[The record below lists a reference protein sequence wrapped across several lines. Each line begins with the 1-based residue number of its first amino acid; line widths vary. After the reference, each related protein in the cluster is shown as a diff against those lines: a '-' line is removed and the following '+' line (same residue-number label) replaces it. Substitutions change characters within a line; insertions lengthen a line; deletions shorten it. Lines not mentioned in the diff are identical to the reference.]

1 MPQCNAAEAYT
12 RHLVQDRPAAK
23 VHHMADTTTTT
34 INAQSD
40 EAKGLFSLYADLIK
54 LRLSVLVVISAGV
67 GCVMASG
74 PQIDWLLLLWTVT
87 GTLAC
92 AAAAN
97 AINQVIEVRRDALMD
112 RTRNRPLPSG
122 QLSPAHGWVVA
133 MLLAYAGV
141 ALLAMLVNLFAAG
154 LALLTLLLYVAAYTP
169 LKPRTTLNTLVGAV
183 VGAIPPL
190 IGWVA
195 VRDQLDIGGWTLA
208 AILFLWQLPHFL
220 SLAWMYRDQYEL
232 AGFRMLP
239 SVRGGEHAVCQ
250 GTLVSAMLLIPL
262 SLLMVSFHLAGVIYA
277 VAAVLLGCWFAWKS
291 LLFYR
296 HRTHET
302 ARNAFLTSL
311 LYLPLLFIAMVFD
324 RIPEVTEIMIILE
337 PITP

>member
-1 MPQCNAAEAYT
+1 
-12 RHLVQDRPAAK
+12 
-23 VHHMADTTTTT
+23 MADTTSTPTTS
-34 INAQSD
+34 QSVD
-40 EAKGLFSLYADLIK
+40 AKGLFSLYADLIK
-54 LRLSVLVVISAGV
+54 LRLSLLVVVSAGV

-74 PQIDWLLLLWTVT
+74 PYIDWLLLLWTVT

-122 QLSPAHGWVVA
+122 QLSPAHGWVMA
-133 MLLAYAGV
+133 MVLAYGGV
-141 ALLAMLVNLFAAG
+141 ALLALLVNLFAAG
-154 LALLTLLLYVAAYTP
+154 LALLTLLLYLAVYTP
-169 LKPRTTLNTLVGAV
+169 LKPRSTLNTLVGAV

-220 SLAWMYRDQYEL
+220 SLAWMYRDQYKI

-239 SVRGGEHAVCQ
+239 SARGGEHAVCQ
-250 GTLVSAMLLIPL
+250 GTLMSAVLLIPL
-262 SLLMVSFHLAGVIYA
+262 SLLLVSFQLAGVIYA
-277 VAAVLLGCWFAWKS
+277 VAAVLLGCWFVWKS
-291 LLFYR
+291 LLFYK
-296 HRTHET
+296 HRTRET
-302 ARNAFLTSL
+302 ARKAFLTSL

-324 RIPEVTEIMIILE
+324 RIPEVTDIMIILE
-337 PITP
+337 PTTP